1 MKMGNIVNQKIK
13 TPRVQH
19 YLRIQLAKKIVNN
32 KIKALKNC
40 PEMSHHQKM
49 QEVRKLLEKLPQDLV
64 QASSLQKLPPKLP
77 EILPL
82 KPTPHNQ
89 DIKKTLL
96 NGEPVLD
103 LGIPTTEKRF
113 DGVGRNNLQ
122 GEAADNHQIDK
133 KKYAIAL
140 VKRILQLKN
149 PEDLQRILH
158 YVSVLNI
165 AQQCYGKNQRQGT
178 ANIFQMRNVTHPP
191 ARISAKRKS
200 STCFY
205 FGSAPKV
212 PRTVTPFGMYT

>member
-1 MKMGNIVNQKIK
+1 MGNIVNQKIK

-113 DGVGRNNLQ
+113 DGAGRNDLQ
-122 GEAADNHQIDK
+122 GGAADNHQIDK
-133 KKYAIAL
+133 KKYAITL

-149 PEDLQRILH
+149 PEDLRRISH

-165 AQQCYGKNQRQGT
+165 AQQSYEKHQRQGT
-178 ANIFQMRNVTHPP
+178 PNIFQMGNVTHSPV
-191 ARISAKRKS
+191 SASATKRKS
-200 STCFY
+200 SGFY
-205 FGSAPKV
+205 LGSAPKV
-212 PRTVTPFGMYT
+212 SRTMTPFGMYT

>member
-49 QEVRKLLEKLPQDLV
+49 QEVRKLLEKFPQDLV

-158 YVSVLNI
+158 YVSVLNRPLVL
-165 AQQCYGKNQRQGT
+165 A
-178 ANIFQMRNVTHPP
+178 
-191 ARISAKRKS
+191 KS
-200 STCFY
+200 SDFLRLTHY
-205 FGSAPKV
+205 SQDKRVILVLDFGKI
-212 PRTVTPFGMYT
+212 

>member
-149 PEDLQRILH
+149 PEDLGRVLH
-158 YVSVLNI
+158 YVNVLNT
-165 AQQCYGKNQRQGT
+165 AQFHGKHQNEGT
-178 ANIFQMRNVTHPP
+178 ANIAQMGSSV
-191 ARISAKRKS
+191 SAKRN
-200 STCFY
+200 STCFD
-205 FGSAPKV
+205 FGPPPKV
-212 PRTVTPFGMYT
+212 ARSVTPFGMYT

>member
-1 MKMGNIVNQKIK
+1 M
-13 TPRVQH
+13 
-19 YLRIQLAKKIVNN
+19 
-32 KIKALKNC
+32 
-40 PEMSHHQKM
+40 
-49 QEVRKLLEKLPQDLV
+49 
-64 QASSLQKLPPKLP
+64 
-77 EILPL
+77 PL

-113 DGVGRNNLQ
+113 DGVGRNDLQ
-122 GEAADNHQIDK
+122 EGAADNHQIDK
-133 KKYAIAL
+133 KKYAITL

-149 PEDLQRILH
+149 PEDLQRISH
-158 YVSVLNI
+158 YASVLNI
-165 AQQCYGKNQRQGT
+165 AQKCYEKHQRQVT
-178 ANIFQMRNVTHPP
+178 ANIFQMGNVTHPP

>member
-49 QEVRKLLEKLPQDLV
+49 QEVRKWLEKLPQELV
-64 QASSLQKLPPKLP
+64 QASLLQKLPPKLP

-133 KKYAIAL
+133 KKYAITL

-149 PEDLQRILH
+149 PEDLRRISH

-165 AQQCYGKNQRQGT
+165 AQQCYEKHQRQGT
-178 ANIFQMRNVTHPP
+178 ANIFQMGNVTHPP
-191 ARISAKRKS
+191 VSASATKRKS
-200 STCFY
+200 SGFY
-205 FGSAPKV
+205 LGSAPKV
-212 PRTVTPFGMYT
+212 PRTMTPFGMYT